1 MENIETTESVVVN
14 RKRQRKPSVKVSEA
28 AAASSNGSPETS
40 RRRGRKSARVESS
53 EEDKGKETVPST
65 AASESTVVEQGEDAN
80 SRRSAVTTT
89 RLVARIWG
97 EYFSTESSK
106 KVDDEKWM
114 PYYQSPRKPTSS
126 TSRNEVSW
134 IGRTTRVTSDG
145 NNVLY
150 CGVSI
155 NGVSVF
161 PGSVVLV
168 NQPREGRDSTI
179 CFVEYMIQSSDGT
192 KIVHGRVMVG
202 AFETVLGNN
211 AHKRE
216 LCLIEDCLD
225 FHPCNVTKSL
235 DVKIQPKPWPMKEQ
249 EEGRETEYFC
259 RNLYCPDKGGFFSLK
274 TDSIGLGN
282 GHCQSCKT
290 RKSHEEKNTF
300 SYCDSPIS
308 FTYQGIH
315 YNALDFL
322 YIPPSHLEESNNG
335 NKSVIEDEDDSM
347 PKAYVICQLVSV
359 DTPSS
364 PAQLNPE
371 DVSIIVRRFY
381 RPEDLNAMDAYLSD
395 IHTVYWSDKTT
406 TVPVTAVKGKC
417 AVWTRKDFVFM
428 DFPYSHEHNF
438 FCEYVVAD
446 PDNRPKLLPL
456 LEGCLELKETS
467 RKIEEEKEDEPG
479 SKCVVPRSPLATLDI
494 FSGCGGLSEGL
505 EKSGAAVTKW
515 AIESDQKASEAFK
528 LNHPHAF
535 TVVQNCNVVLRDV
548 MMANGD
554 AHDCIPSTEASSS
567 ASKVDD
573 DVLSRLPK
581 PGDVDFIVAGPPCQ
595 GFSVLNRYKK
605 NSLSDAKRTMIL
617 AFLSYVDYFRPKYV
631 LVENVRNLV
640 SFDNM
645 QPFQL
650 TLNSFL
656 EMGYQVR
663 FGVLEAGVYGVAQ
676 SRKRVF
682 IWAAAP
688 EETLPE
694 WPEPMHAFP
703 TQNLRIKLDL
713 GANSH
718 YTAVPSTRAGA
729 PLRALTVRDT
739 IGDLPALIDG
749 DNIGTMPYKSDP
761 ISWFQKRVRGNH
773 QNILTDHITK
783 KLTETNL
790 IQCLYLSA
798 GQDWRDLP
806 DKKIELPSTGE
817 FVDLKPKWLVKLRDK
832 GYKSNGVLGRL
843 HWEKKFP
850 TAITN
855 PQPGGKVGR
864 WFHPVEHRIISAREY
879 ARSQGF
885 PDWYKFVGPLKNMY
899 QQIGIL
905 KDKYYQVINIVLP
918 RPLEFAPGKK
928 PKAAIEANNS

>member
-1 MENIETTESVVVN
+1 MYLYETCMKIHV

-80 SRRSAVTTT
+80 SRRWAVTTT

-106 KVDDEKWM
+106 KVDNEKWM
-114 PYYQSPRKPTSS
+114 PYYQCPRKSTGS

-216 LCLIEDCLD
+216 LCLTEDCLN
-225 FHPCNVTKSL
+225 FYPSNVTKWL
-235 DVKIQPKPWPMKEQ
+235 DVKIQPKPWPRKEP

-259 RNLYCPDKGGFFSLK
+259 RNLYCPDKGGFFNLK

-282 GHCQSCKT
+282 GHCCSCKA
-290 RKSHEEKNTF
+290 RKSEKEKNTF
-300 SYCDSPIS
+300 SYCESTTS

-315 YNALDFL
+315 YKALDFL
-322 YIPPSHLEESNNG
+322 YIPPSHFEESNNG

-371 DVSIIVRRFY
+371 D
-381 RPEDLNAMDAYLSD
+381 
-395 IHTVYWSDKTT
+395 
-406 TVPVTAVKGKC
+406 
-417 AVWTRKDFVFM
+417 
-428 DFPYSHEHNF
+428 
-438 FCEYVVAD
+438 
-446 PDNRPKLLPL
+446 L

-515 AIESDQKASEAFK
+515 AIEYDQKASEAFK

-581 PGDVDFIVAGPPCQ
+581 PGD

-832 GYKSNGVLGRL
+832 GYQSNGVLGRL

-855 PQPGGKVGR
+855 PQPAGKVGR

-899 QQIGIL
+899 QQIGNAVPPPLAFALGRML
-905 KDKYYQVINIVLP
+905 KVAMQ
-918 RPLEFAPGKK
+918 G
-928 PKAAIEANNS
+928 NNS